1 VSGARG
7 PRVIAGEFGG
17 LRLAAPRGSRTRPTA
32 DRVKES
38 VFAALGG
45 RVADAVVLDL
55 YAGSGALAI
64 EALSRGAARAVAVDR
79 DAGALAA
86 IRTNRDRARLGD
98 RLTVRGR
105 TVAAYLPGAAA
116 DGPFDLV
123 FADPPYDTPDAVVAA
138 HLEALAAPGL
148 LAPGAGVVLERP
160 GGREPELAAGWCAAW
175 VRTYGDTL
183 VVLCEPGGD

>member
-1 VSGARG
+1 VSRGRG

-17 LRLAAPRGSRTRPTA
+17 LGLTVPRGSRTRPTS

-38 VFAALGG
+38 VFAALGE
-45 RVADAVVLDL
+45 RVVDAVVLDL

-64 EALSRGAARAVAVDR
+64 EALSRGATRAVAVDQ
-79 DAGALAA
+79 DAGALTA
-86 IRTNRDRARLGD
+86 IRTNRDRTRLGD
-98 RLTVRGR
+98 RLAVRGR
-105 TVAAYLPGAAA
+105 AVAAYLPGAAA

-123 FADPPYDTPDAVVAA
+123 FADPPYDTADSVVAA

-148 LAPGAGVVLERP
+148 LAPGAAVVLERP
-160 GGREPELAAGWCAAW
+160 GGREPQLADGWCAAW

-183 VVLCEPGGD
+183 VVLCEPDGD